1 MFCCT
6 RLHCA
11 CNFCALRLRTR
22 HSAVVVC
29 CHQQHSM
36 LLIVLYHVYAALTA
50 LLAREYCNTPL
61 LCLCCTPLLCRA
73 VGFHLEQ
80 KSECLVFAGAYIA
93 RQAAKSV
100 VAGGLAKR
108 CLVQISYAIGVAQPL
123 SVYVDTYGT
132 GSIPDK
138 QILAAVLK
146 AFDFRPGMS
155 LLGCAECYNLILLSL
170 SVIVLSSVLVVLK
183 FVCIAGLLLPAC
195 YCWHDQPVIH
205 SKAGWQCCAQHAAEL
220 RAQGVSCPSSCLLVI
235 ALVPSRVPSRTCV
248 AWKRQRTKGQQDLE
262 QRCWET

>member
-1 MFCCT
+1 MAFAHVARSRLWACSTQLEALLSFANGRCVHSHSWIWYASLRQT
-6 RLHCA
+6 LSDICLETCILFNRRVLHCGCLGLA
-11 CNFCALRLRTR
+11 EILCQHAEQYWTQSKIHTQQGCVLL
-22 HSAVVVC
+22 HSSPLCMQLLCPETQGATLCSCSC

-36 LLIVLYHVYAALTA
+36 LLIVLYHVHAALTGHS
-50 LLAREYCNTPL
+50 LLAHECLNTPL
-61 LCLCCTPLLCRA
+61 LCLCCTPLMPGA
-73 VGFHLEQ
+73 VGFHFEQ
-80 KSECLVFAGAYIA
+80 NSECLEFAGAYIA

-155 LLGCAECYNLILLSL
+155 LLC
-170 SVIVLSSVLVVLK
+170 
-183 FVCIAGLLLPAC
+183 
-195 YCWHDQPVIH
+195 
-205 SKAGWQCCAQHAAEL
+205 
-220 RAQGVSCPSSCLLVI
+220 
-235 ALVPSRVPSRTCV
+235 
-248 AWKRQRTKGQQDLE
+248 
-262 QRCWET
+262 